1 MMQNMRN
8 YMAGAGVAF
17 LFGISFLVVKQALN
31 VFSQPAMLACRFT
44 LSAAVLWIL
53 AGIGILSVHLKGK
66 PWKRVVL
73 LSLFYPVLSF
83 ALEAKGVSLVTSSQ
97 AGIIMS
103 LSPVFAVILG
113 TIFLKERSTLL
124 QAFMVL
130 LSVIGVVLITVSAAE
145 AEMGGSV
152 KGVLTMLCCACL
164 VAVQTVT
171 VHHLSDEFSSIEIT
185 CIMNVT
191 AAVCF
196 DAYAVFS
203 LRERIWDELFVPF
216 GSSEGLLPI
225 VFLGLGCS
233 VGAFF
238 CLNYINS
245 HLDVVRAAVFINLS
259 TIVSVLAGVLIGG
272 DRLNAGQTA
281 GILMILICVWGV
293 NAFQPSGQKTLICH
307 RNDRGDQ

>member
-1 MMQNMRN
+1 MPVYIVSGHFVDFSRN
-8 YMAGAGVAF
+8 WDSVGTSEG
-17 LFGISFLVVKQALN
+17 K
-31 VFSQPAMLACRFT
+31 AMET
-44 LSAAVLWIL
+44 GSAAVL
-53 AGIGILSVHLKGK
+53 
-66 PWKRVVL
+66 
-73 LSLFYPVLSF
+73 VLSSAIVRSGSKRREF
-83 ALEAKGVSLVTSSQ
+83 GNFFSGGNNYVAVSSICSDFGNHFFEREKYFIT
-97 AGIIMS
+97 GIYG
-103 LSPVFAVILG
+103 SPI
-113 TIFLKERSTLL
+113 RHR
-124 QAFMVL
+124 
-130 LSVIGVVLITVSAAE
+130 VVLITVSAAE

-225 VFLGLGCS
+225 VYLGLGCS

-281 GILMILICVWGV
+281 GILMILIGVWGV